1 MDAVASEAARS
12 PAVRAPGLPLRA
24 GADRLRAVAGSL
36 ATARSVAV
44 AAALLV
50 AAAGAYV
57 AARETSVFALR
68 TVEVTG
74 ARPGIAAQVRRAVAP
89 LVGTSLVPLDG
100 KELERDAEELP
111 AVRSARVDRAFPHAL
126 EVVVREERPLAVV
139 RDAAHAWLV
148 SENGRVIRAS
158 RSRALPRVP
167 RVWLDGIADLRPG
180 EALVDTRLRVA
191 LHTLAHV
198 PRPFPARVLAVRADG
213 RSVTLVLA
221 GGTEL
226 RLGSPTHVRQKLE
239 AAAAVLESLSAPAR
253 RELAYVDL
261 ALPDRPVA
269 AEKLSSRR

>member
-1 MDAVASEAARS
+1 MPRRLALAPARPLPAHTTLAV
-12 PAVRAPGLPLRA
+12 P
-24 GADRLRAVAGSL
+24 RLRAPSL
-36 ATARSVAV
+36 RVLAAV
-44 AAALLV
+44 LGLAAALSL
-50 AAAGAYV
+50 AYL
-57 AARETSVFALR
+57 AARQTSLFAVKA
-68 TVEVTG
+68 VEVTG
-74 ARPGIAAQVRRAVAP
+74 GSPRTNRDVRARLAP

-100 KELERDAEELP
+100 KELERDVEELP